1 MENQVTNNNDEIE
14 IDLGEIFHLIL
25 SRLGLIILSGI
36 ILGVISIIGTML
48 FITPQYESTTKIMVL
63 NKQDSNTLT
72 SADMQ
77 TSTQLTKDYA
87 ELIKSRTY
95 LLLCHAFRNSVAV
108 PHFIIVIATI
118 FSNLLSFI
126 IQSKFYFLSIFCRL
140 NIKFVGTA
148 ATNIPAIINPIHC
161 FFITL
166 LLLIKYFHRFFFCFL
181 LNLSLSDN
189 PCLVKLQH
197 HTASICYS
205 ITPACFLS
213 HNYQSVAYSVFS
225 TSAAPFW

>member
-1 MENQVTNNNDEIE
+1 MHILKPPPQ
-14 IDLGEIFHLIL
+14 LLI
-25 SRLGLIILSGI
+25 RRIKP
-36 ILGVISIIGTML
+36 VIYHSISEAYHGSVIPVPISKSIRTAAGAAWS
-48 FITPQYESTTKIMVL
+48 TPCI
-63 NKQDSNTLT
+63 
-72 SADMQ
+72 A
-77 TSTQLTKDYA
+77 
-87 ELIKSRTY
+87 Y

-166 LLLIKYFHRFFFCFL
+166 LLLIKYFHRFFFGFL